1 MINVTKSYLGSKNK
15 LKAYIDRIYNT
26 GWLTNNG
33 PLVTALEQRLKDYLG
48 VRNIIL
54 TNNGTIALQI
64 AYRALGLTGSAITT
78 PFSFVA
84 TTSSL
89 QWEGIKPIFADID
102 SATWNLDPEQIER
115 NIQPD
120 TSAIVATHVFGNPC
134 DVERIEQIAR
144 KNNLR
149 VVYDGAHAFGVR
161 HKGRSVYDW
170 GDIST
175 LSFHAT
181 KLFHTIEGGAI
192 VTNDDALADRIRL
205 LCNFG
210 IVDTDQ
216 IEGIGINA
224 KLNEFSAAMG
234 MCVLDDIEL
243 IFECR
248 AEIGHRYERRLGE
261 HFELQR
267 PQPESQCNYS
277 YFPVALADESQLL
290 RCRSQLNENGINPR
304 RYFYPSLDTLDHLQ
318 PQVPQPRSRALSRKV
333 LCLPIYPGL
342 PRKVQEKVMQTLIQE
357 AIHSEQSSR
366 TLFQPLAEAFGLFSA
381 TERLPGADY
390 PRMPLTS
397 GGQQ

>member
-15 LKAYIDRIYNT
+15 FKAYIDRIYNT

-64 AYRALGLTGSAITT
+64 AYRALGINGSAITT

-102 SATWNLDPEQIER
+102 PATWNLDPNQIER
-115 NIQPD
+115 HIQQD

-144 KNNLR
+144 IHNLK

-161 HKGRSVYDW
+161 HKGQSVYKW

-192 VTNDDALADRIRL
+192 VTNDDELADRVRL

-243 IFECR
+243 ILECR
-248 AEIGHRYERRLGE
+248 AEIGRRYEKRLGD
-261 HFELQR
+261 HFDLQLL
-267 PQPESQCNYS
+267 QPESQCNYS
-277 YFPVALADESQLL
+277 YFPIALDDENQLL

-304 RYFYPSLDTLDHLQ
+304 RYFYPSLDTLEHLQ
-318 PQVPQPRSRALSRKV
+318 PQTPQPRSRALSRRV
-333 LCLPIYPGL
+333 MCLPIYPGL
-342 PRKVQEKVMQTLIQE
+342 PRKVQEMVVQTLIQE
-357 AIHSEQSSR
+357 SVHSSQSSR
-366 TLFQPLAEAFGLFSA
+366 TLFQPFVEAFGMLGVAEPISA
-381 TERLPGADY
+381 TECKHI
-390 PRMPLTS
+390 S
-397 GGQQ
+397 